1 MKRNRSNKAK
11 VRRARSKQVLA
22 ILLNR
27 LETLELLREEIHHP
41 AIGDFAEDPLE
52 LAVVRWNGL
61 EVYVP
66 LDCVV
71 FLGDQPYAKGGIEW
85 GQKYL
90 ESTGRCAE
98 PNKRKNT

>member
-1 MKRNRSNKAK
+1 MKRNHTNKAK

-27 LETLELLREEIHHP
+27 LETLELIREEIHP

-52 LAVVRWNGL
+52 LAVVQWNGL

-71 FLGDQPYAKGGIEW
+71 FLGDQPHAKRGIEW

-90 ESTGRCAE
+90 AATGRC
-98 PNKRKNT
+98 PDSTKRKST